1 MQNRTQEDGGNIFG
15 ADSRQ
20 YDFDDWEQGPAIHMV
35 GGSED
40 SNLGL
45 HIYKNRFSYCKKY
58 CYDLY
63 VYLYNASM
71 LIYTIFLFKCKLN
84 HIVILIKL

>member
-1 MQNRTQEDGGNIFG
+1 MQNRTQEDGDNIFS
-15 ADSRQ
+15 ADRQQ
-20 YDFDDWEQGPAIHMV
+20 YDFDEWEQGPGIHMV
-35 GGSED
+35 DGSSEG

-63 VYLYNASM
+63 VYLHNASM
-71 LIYTIFLFKCKLN
+71 LIYTMLFYSN
-84 HIVILIKL
+84 VS